1 MKLSTK
7 LKLSFCL
14 VTVLPILLL
23 GVAVVGFGTMQ
34 IHSLEKN
41 YGVEDAG
48 HYFLSNPIH
57 LYEKYIQ
64 NIKTEVENV
73 IKEDLSK
80 LSDVE
85 YLNQLNKKL
94 MEKHSYLI
102 VQRAGELI
110 YVGKSENL
118 SKLESRLK
126 QFFEEDGDASS
137 VYVSEGMQFLIKE
150 MSFAYEDKTEGR
162 VFLVTEM
169 TDILPQMKS
178 FIYELL
184 VTLVLVTLLT
194 GVVLTFWIYKSVMF
208 PMRRLHEATCKIAQ
222 GDLNFTLEE
231 EAKSEDEFGY
241 LFQDFEQ
248 MRIRLKQNAEDKLQD
263 DAQSKELISNISHDL
278 KTPITAIK
286 GYVEGIMDGV
296 ADTPEKMERYIH
308 TIYNKANDMDKLI
321 GELTMY
327 SKIDTNRIPYNFN
340 KVRIDSYFEDC
351 IQEIGMELE
360 AKGIELHYFNYL
372 SPDIIVIADVEQM
385 SRVINNIISNS
396 EKYIGTKKGVLN
408 IRLNEEGDFVHI
420 EIEDNGRGIG
430 VKELPLIFD
439 RFYRTDASR
448 NSSQGGSGIG
458 LSIAKKIVDAHGGKI
473 WATSKEGMGTT
484 MHIILRKYF
493 ENYGKNAENENVEQ
507 SSGEN
512 EQSSQREDD
521 KKG

>member
-14 VTVLPILLL
+14 VTILPILLL
-23 GVAVVGFGTMQ
+23 GVAVVGFGSIQ

-41 YGVEDAG
+41 YGVENADY
-48 HYFLSNPIH
+48 YFLSNPIH

-64 NIKTEVENV
+64 KIKNEVTHV
-73 IKEDLSK
+73 IKEELSK

-85 YLNQLNKKL
+85 YLNQLNQKL

-102 VQRAGELI
+102 VQKAGELI

-118 SKLESRLK
+118 SKLQSRLD
-126 QFFEEDGDASS
+126 QYLEEEGNASS
-137 VYVSEGMQFLIKE
+137 IYVNEGMQFLIKE
-150 MSFAYEDKTEGR
+150 MSFNYEDGTAGR
-162 VFLVTEM
+162 LFLVTEM
-169 TDILPQMKS
+169 ADILPQMKS

-184 VTLVLVTLLT
+184 MTLVLVALIT
-194 GVVLTFWIYKSVMF
+194 GIVLTLWIYKSVMY
-208 PMRRLHEATCKIAQ
+208 PMRRLHEATRKIAQ

-248 MRIRLKQNAEDKLQD
+248 MRVRLKQNAEDKLQD

-296 ADTPEKMERYIH
+296 ADTPEKMEKYIR
-308 TIYNKANDMDKLI
+308 TIYNKANDMDRLI

-327 SKIDTNRIPYNFN
+327 SKIDSNRIPYNFN

-351 IQEIGMELE
+351 TQDIAIDLE
-360 AKGIELHYFNYL
+360 SKGIELHYFNYL
-372 SPDIIVIADVEQM
+372 PPDIIVIADVEQM

-396 EKYIGTKKGVLN
+396 VKYIGTKKGVVN

-420 EIEDNGRGIG
+420 EIEDNGKGIG
-430 VKELPLIFD
+430 VKEIPLIFD

-458 LSIAKKIVDAHGGKI
+458 LSIAKKIVEAHGGKI

-484 MHIILRKYF
+484 MHIILRKYY
-493 ENYGKNAENENVEQ
+493 ENYENKDNSEKDENSESG
-507 SSGEN
+507 SSEN
-512 EQSSQREDD
+512 EQN
-521 KKG
+521 K